1 MPIQIHDSV
10 FGKFFVRITA
20 DNGRILA
27 SSSKVFERKAGAIKN
42 AEALKKQLKS
52 PIQDKTN
59 KKILD

>member
-27 SSSKVFERKAGAIKN
+27 SSEVFERKAGAIKN
-42 AEALKKQLKS
+42 AEALKKQLKA
-52 PIQDKTN
+52 PIQDKT

>member
-1 MPIQIHDSV
+1 MPIQTHDSV

-27 SSSKVFERKAGAIKN
+27 SSKVLNSKKSAIKN